1 MRHLLPALLFC
12 LSPVACVT
20 LSHAPTEPPI
30 RDKQQ
35 TTQSQDG
42 QNPDHLKDDSN
53 LNSDASPQK
62 PQEPKKE
69 EQPTI
74 VITPI
79 WQALLDGPSELLISA
94 LDAAGEDELKKLLSA
109 SEGAAQQAVMLR
121 LARIQL
127 HRGGAV
133 ELPLEVPASLLEVL
147 TEAQKLKSVFGSSK
161 PGRIGLLLP
170 QDRPWGEVL
179 HKAFLLGLGE
189 TEVEVVLRSSQNPEQ
204 GMRELIIDEQV
215 SLVICGPFIKRAR
228 RAAVVAAQF
237 SVPLIS
243 LGRSK
248 ELAALGDTIFQVGL
262 SNEAQIEHLV
272 AGAMEQRGY
281 QRFAV
286 LFPRTVSGWRAASD
300 FTSEVE
306 KRGGSIT
313 KTQPYPRGETT
324 FTGLITGMVGRNSE
338 ALQSNPK
345 YRRCVAEI
353 DKSLKGLRKKRKV
366 ESCRDHTPPEVDFDA
381 IFIPDTVATVRQIMP
396 FIELADMV
404 PNLNDRGLW
413 RTRKATGNKE
423 LIATPILGMR
433 QLNSHYFANRSRTDV
448 EGSLFVDAYYPYDSE
463 RSMPGLYARQFRK
476 NFKRPPDLLETLA
489 HDTGLLVA
497 HLAREQRLNERGM
510 TAQALRELR
519 EFEAVTGLWS
529 MGGDGQVK
537 RPLYLLSI
545 HKRRIVTEAA
555 RLEALKRKQKKRKSK
570 R

>member
-1 MRHLLPALLFC
+1 MRHLLPALLFYC
-12 LSPVACVT
+12 PLACVHVPT
-20 LSHAPTEPPI
+20 DAPT
-30 RDKQQ
+30 RDRQQ
-35 TTQSQDG
+35 TTEPQNG
-42 QNPDHLKDDSN
+42 QNPEYQTSDPH
-53 LNSDASPQK
+53 LNSDVTPQK
-62 PQEPKKE
+62 PDEPKQE
-69 EQPTI
+69 EQPAR
-74 VITPI
+74 VITPV
-79 WQALLDGPSELLISA
+79 WQALLEGPSEPLIAA
-94 LDAAGEDELKKLLSA
+94 LDAADENELKLLLPA

-127 HRGGAV
+127 HRGAV
-133 ELPLEVPASLLEVL
+133 AQLPSEVPPGLLAAL
-147 TEAQKLKSVFGSSK
+147 SEAQKLKQAFGVSK

-170 QDRPWGEVL
+170 QDRPWGDVL

-189 TEVEVVLRSSQNPEQ
+189 TELEVVLRSSQNPEQ

-237 SVPLIS
+237 SLPLIS
-243 LGRSK
+243 LGRSD
-248 ELAALGDTIFQVGL
+248 ELAALGSTIFQVGL
-262 SNEAQIEHLV
+262 SNEAQIKHLV

-286 LFPRTVSGWRAASD
+286 LFPRTVSGWRAASY
-300 FTSEVE
+300 FTAEVE
-306 KRGGSIT
+306 KRGGSVT

-324 FTGLITGMVGRNSE
+324 FTGFVTGMVGRNSV
-338 ALQSNPK
+338 ALKNNPK
-345 YRRCVAEI
+345 YRHCVAGI
-353 DKSLKGLRKKRKV
+353 DKKLKGLRKKRKV
-366 ESCRDHTPPEVDFDA
+366 ESCRDHTPPQVDFDA

-404 PNLNDRGLW
+404 PNLNDRVLW
-413 RTRKATGNKE
+413 RTRKATDNKE

-433 QLNSHYFANRSRTDV
+433 QLNSQYFANRSRTDV

-476 NFKRPPDLLETLA
+476 TFKRPPDLLETLA

-497 HLAREQRLNERGM
+497 HLAGEQRLSGRSI
-510 TAQALRELR
+510 AVRALSELN
-519 EFEAVTGLWS
+519 EFEAVTGIWS
-529 MGGDGQVK
+529 MGKDGQVE

-555 RLEALKRKQKKRKSK
+555 RLEALNSKQKKRKS
-570 R
+570 RRR